1 MATVTKV
8 TLRAFIYLDPGK
20 MKDSKGQ
27 WEVVCCTKNEK
38 TAKEGCN
45 NTDKISMHE
54 IREQNEME
62 GNAFN

>member
-1 MATVTKV
+1 
-8 TLRAFIYLDPGK
+8 

-38 TAKEGCN
+38 PGKEGCN

-62 GNAFN
+62 GNVFN